1 MALCKIPNI
10 HSGLGNVLKD
20 KTMEDKFIYIPNND
34 KQKLVIHRVDQTRF
48 NRITQNLKP

>member
-20 KTMEDKFIYIPNND
+20 KTMDDKFIYISNND
-34 KQKLVIHRVDQTRF
+34 KQKLPIHRVNQKRF
-48 NRITQNLKP
+48 NKITKNLKP